1 MSKTFFKYILPL
13 VVIIVGS
20 WMIDLIGSLT
30 DNTVLII
37 VVQALFMFVFG
48 ISIQPKRRYKT
59 WLKKLIIAFI
69 FSYLVF
75 YQLGYFQYFFITKL
89 FTMFAID
96 KLALNL
102 IYVLLG
108 WLFFD

>member
-13 VVIIVGS
+13 VVIVVGS
-20 WMIDLIGSLT
+20 WLIDLIGNLT

-75 YQLGYFQYFFITKL
+75 YQLGYFQYFVVTKL
-89 FTMFAID
+89 FDMLAID
-96 KLALNL
+96 NLALNL
-102 IYVLLG
+102 IYVFLG